1 MYDMKKYEE
10 YLKEL
15 LKQVKSDSILIIDT
29 EDKLRRIYCPFN
41 VIVIRL
47 VPNLRIGDIAV
58 VEAVKITLELK
69 DVYIIRGKAYYIW
82 NFKILV

>member
-1 MYDMKKYEE
+1 MKKQEE

-15 LKQVKSDSILIIDT
+15 LKHVKSDSILIIDLKG
-29 EDKLRRIYCPFN
+29 ELKRVYCPFN

-47 VPNLRIGDIAV
+47 VPNLMIGDVAV

-69 DVYIIRGKAYYIW
+69 DVYIIRGKAYYVW
-82 NFKILV
+82 NFKIIF